1 MQILF
6 LILLFILGAAIG
18 SFLCCQAR
26 RLHLKDTK
34 KSKLG
39 HRSVCLKC
47 KKQLKWYDNVPIIS
61 WLMLKGKCR
70 HCHHRIGAAE
80 IISELSCAFAFLAI
94 GTTINLQ
101 TATPLEWGTFAA
113 VIIFT
118 TTLCFL
124 GIYDGLYGELPTA
137 LLIGIQFLAAIII
150 ALRQTLAL
158 SSGDQTWNIAL
169 MSLAGGAI
177 LGGLYLVLYL
187 VSKGKWVGDGDW
199 LLALAIG
206 LVLGSPWLA
215 VVALF
220 LANFS
225 ATVIMYPSIKKK
237 DSHRFHFGPF
247 LVFAFVVTFAL
258 ANILESM
265 L

>member
-1 MQILF
+1 
-6 LILLFILGAAIG
+6 
-18 SFLCCQAR
+18 
-26 RLHLKDTK
+26 
-34 KSKLG
+34 
-39 HRSVCLKC
+39 
-47 KKQLKWYDNVPIIS
+47 
-61 WLMLKGKCR
+61 
-70 HCHHRIGAAE
+70 
-80 IISELSCAFAFLAI
+80 
-94 GTTINLQ
+94 
-101 TATPLEWGTFAA
+101 
-113 VIIFT
+113 
-118 TTLCFL
+118 
-124 GIYDGLYGELPTA
+124 
-137 LLIGIQFLAAIII
+137 
-150 ALRQTLAL
+150 
-158 SSGDQTWNIAL
+158 